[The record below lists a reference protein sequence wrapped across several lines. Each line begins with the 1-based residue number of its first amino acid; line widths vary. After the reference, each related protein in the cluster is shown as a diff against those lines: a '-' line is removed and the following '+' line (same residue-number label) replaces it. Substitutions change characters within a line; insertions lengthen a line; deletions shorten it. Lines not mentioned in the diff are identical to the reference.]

1 MQELNG
7 SEIEEVSGG
16 LMPEGS
22 VGGAT
27 DLGAMYSKGSNAVR
41 PALLFRQRAISRP
54 RHLHRRGLFTSARN
68 TPPRLPKA
76 VK

>member
-27 DLGAMYSKGSNAVR
+27 DLGAM
-41 PALLFRQRAISRP
+41 
-54 RHLHRRGLFTSARN
+54 
-68 TPPRLPKA
+68 
-76 VK
+76 